1 MTEDF
6 EFDIVVIEPDTK
18 LRTRLVS
25 QLGDGTVAGVFADTA
40 ELSEFLSS
48 GRLAVAVFGS
58 GLANLAGLADIERV
72 TRTHP
77 EVAAVLIVDELSTNL
92 LQQALRAGV
101 RDVVPGPTEP
111 QQLLESIIRVSETL
125 SHVHGR
131 VTLPNADDPQHGQ
144 VITVASMKGGSGK
157 STVAVN
163 LAVSLARRSSRPVAL
178 VDADLQFGDAA
189 VLLKLTPQHTM
200 VDAVS
205 ALGRLDDTFI
215 HGLLSRH
222 DPSGLLILPAPIEP
236 AFAEQIA
243 PDDVVRIVGRL
254 REICEYVV
262 VDTPAVLN
270 ELVVSLIEHADRAV
284 VVSGT
289 DLPNIKNIKLGLQT
303 LRMLSVDPAKLLLVM
318 NGAGGK
324 SRLDVS
330 EVERTLQMKAA
341 CLLPH
346 DVTVPQ
352 SINKGVPVVLDAP
365 RSGPARA
372 IEQLADRITGVE
384 ATPTYQA
391 RKGVRVARASA

>member
-1 MTEDF
+1 MTEDL
-6 EFDIVVIEPDTK
+6 EFDILVIEPDTK

-25 QLGDGTVAGVFADTA
+25 QLGDGRVAGVFADTT
-40 ELSEFLSS
+40 ELTEALTSS
-48 GRLAVAVFGS
+48 RLAVTVFGS

-77 EVAAVLIVDELSTNL
+77 EVAAVLVVDELSTNL

-111 QQLLESIIRVSETL
+111 QQLLESILRVSETL
-125 SHVHGR
+125 SHVMGR
-131 VTLPNADDPQHGQ
+131 VAPASPDSKQGQ

-163 LAVSLARRSSRPVAL
+163 LAVALARQSSRPVAL

-200 VDAVS
+200 VDAVG
-205 ALGRLDDTFI
+205 AVGRLDDTFI
-215 HGLLSRH
+215 QGLLCRH
-222 DPSGLLILPAPIEP
+222 EASGLLILPAPIEP

-254 REICEYVV
+254 RDLCAYVV

-270 ELVVSLIEHADRAV
+270 ELVVSLIEHSDRAV
-284 VVSGT
+284 IVSGT

-303 LRMLSVDPAKLLLVM
+303 LRMLSVDPAKLLLVL

-352 SINKGVPVVLDAP
+352 SINKGVPVVIDAP

-372 IEQLADRITGVE
+372 IEQLAERITGVPS
-384 ATPTYQA
+384 AHAPSA
-391 RKGVRVARASA
+391 RKAGRVRASA